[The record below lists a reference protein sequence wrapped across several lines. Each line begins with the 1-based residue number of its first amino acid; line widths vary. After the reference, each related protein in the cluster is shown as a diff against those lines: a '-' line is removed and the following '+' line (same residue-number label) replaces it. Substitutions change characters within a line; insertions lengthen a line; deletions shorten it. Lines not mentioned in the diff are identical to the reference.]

1 MMVTNQH
8 SQVISSV
15 ISIMKN
21 NIKVSKNNA
30 IVFFPYYKDS
40 IEYSFFE
47 IENSIIQVEQVISD
61 NFSDIS
67 IKNLQPSVYST
78 FISYFDEI
86 LNNIRKTI
94 DRIAFKNANIPD
106 IAMSVNMD
114 FYEIQDA
121 KFAFVDFYNQIHWP
135 K

>member
-1 MMVTNQH
+1 MVTNQH

-15 ISIMKN
+15 ISIMKK
-21 NIKVSKNNA
+21 NIEVSKNNA
-30 IVFFPYYKDS
+30 IVFFPDDKDS
-40 IEYSFFE
+40 IEDSFFE

-94 DRIAFKNANIPD
+94 DRIALKNANIPN

-121 KFAFVDFYNQIHWP
+121 KFAFVDFYNQIHWT

>member
-1 MMVTNQH
+1 MVTNQH

-15 ISIMKN
+15 ISIMKK
-21 NIKVSKNNA
+21 NIEVSKNNA
-30 IVFFPYYKDS
+30 IFFFPDDKDS
-40 IEYSFFE
+40 IEDSFFE

-94 DRIAFKNANIPD
+94 DRFAFKNANIPD
-106 IAMSVNMD
+106 IAMSINMD

>member
-15 ISIMKN
+15 ISIMKK
-21 NIKVSKNNA
+21 NIEVSKNNA
-30 IVFFPYYKDS
+30 IFFFPDDKDS
-40 IEYSFFE
+40 IEDSFFE

-94 DRIAFKNANIPD
+94 DRIAFKNANISD